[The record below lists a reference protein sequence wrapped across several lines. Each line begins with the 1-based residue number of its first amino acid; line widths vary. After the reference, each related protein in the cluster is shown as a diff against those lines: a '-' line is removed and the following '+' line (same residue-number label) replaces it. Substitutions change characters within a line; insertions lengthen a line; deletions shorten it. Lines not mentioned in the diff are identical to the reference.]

1 MKGLRKEALFF
12 CPYLHSSS
20 LFYNHQMRSPSSRT
34 GILAGLAAAAI
45 WGGMYVVSKVILDV
59 VPPFTLLSLRLL
71 LAVFSLGLWML
82 WRRQA
87 LQLGRR
93 EWAGL
98 LLIGLLGYGVSLG
111 LQFSGVQLST
121 AANGAVITAAT
132 PVFIYLFAGP
142 LLGERVTGRRWLAL
156 LLASLGVLV
165 VVDPSQA
172 QLNAD
177 LWRGNLLLVAAA
189 VTWALYSVL
198 VRKATQFTDALR
210 LSFVTF
216 LGGLLWV
223 LPAAALELGQ
233 QQIGPITWNVVL
245 GVFYL
250 GVIST
255 AVAAYFWNFAF
266 EVLEAGVA
274 SLTFFAQPL
283 IGAVLGYMLLGEQLS
298 AFFLLGGLL
307 ILLGLWMASQEDR
320 ISASR

>member
-1 MKGLRKEALFF
+1 M
-12 CPYLHSSS
+12 PQST
-20 LFYNHQMRSPSSRT
+20 RS
-34 GILAGLAAAAI
+34 GIFAGLAAAAI

-59 VPPFTLLSLRLL
+59 IPPFTLLSLRLAL
-71 LAVFSLGLWML
+71 GIFTLGLWLL
-82 WRRQA
+82 WRKQSLNLRWHEWRQ
-87 LQLGRR
+87 
-93 EWAGL
+93 L

-132 PVFIYLFAGP
+132 PVFIYLFARP

-189 VTWALYSVL
+189 ITWALYSVL
-198 VRKATQFTDALR
+198 VRRATQFTDALR
-210 LSFVTF
+210 LSFVAF

-233 QQIGPITWNVVL
+233 QSPGPITWNAAL
-245 GVFYL
+245 GILYL

-283 IGAVLGYMLLGEQLS
+283 IGAVLGYVLLGEQLS
-298 AFFLLGGLL
+298 AFFVVGGLL
-307 ILLGLWMASQEDR
+307 ILLGLWMASQEDK
-320 ISASR
+320 IPASR